1 MPKREPPLKTEPND
15 DLDRLRREYARREQR
30 LADSDIYSSFN
41 PAHNFTLQGR
51 GRETLALLRAAGYAS
66 LDDARILE
74 LGCGA
79 GGVLLELLAYGTSVE
94 RLHGVDLL
102 PERVSAARK
111 TLPHLPLAVADG
123 RRLPYPTGAFDLV
136 LAFTVFTSILD
147 ERVKQA
153 MAHDLLRVVS
163 KPRGTILWYD
173 YWLNPTNRQT
183 RGVAPAEIRDLFP
196 GCTYTFRRITLA
208 PPIARRLVPISQSA
222 ASLLEKLKLLN
233 SHYLVAIRPNT

>member
-1 MPKREPPLKTEPND
+1 MPKRGPLLKTEPND

-79 GGVLLELLAYGTSVE
+79 GGVLLELLAYGASVE

-102 PERVSAARK
+102 PERVSAAHK
-111 TLPHLPLAVADG
+111 ALPHLPLAVADG
-123 RRLPYPTGAFDLV
+123 QCLPYPAGAFDLV

-147 ERVKQA
+147 ERIKQA